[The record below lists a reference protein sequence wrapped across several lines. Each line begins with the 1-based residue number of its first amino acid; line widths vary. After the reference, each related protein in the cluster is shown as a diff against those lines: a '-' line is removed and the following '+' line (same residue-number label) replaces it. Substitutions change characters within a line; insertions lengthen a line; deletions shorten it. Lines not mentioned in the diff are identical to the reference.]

1 MKHFKTWKNSESHLP
16 ASKKWFIYYNVY
28 KYSTKTKCIKANLSC
43 QWAKW
48 NEKLSQFAR
57 WKSLSRTSLWHEDW
71 KWIETTPLGFL
82 FVYDLNFHHIWQSD
96 SERCS
101 KTSLREI
108 HAAAQWQNLAS
119 RLKRSWSVNAKSR
132 HAVLLL
138 KQMSCI
144 TFTASCPEQLAWNR
158 GFHSLFWCCLNQY
171 SQYLQILMDYIK
183 IWDYIPFKAGHEMW
197 WACISIPS
205 KHSKIKLSY
214 SQQSGSGWTS
224 PYK

>member
-16 ASKKWFIYYNVY
+16 TSQKWFIYYNVY
-28 KYSTKTKCIKANLSC
+28 KYSTKTKCITANLSC

-82 FVYDLNFHHIWQSD
+82 FVYRLNFPHIWQSD

-108 HAAAQWQNLAS
+108 HAAAQWHNLAS

-138 KQMSCI
+138 KRMSSI
-144 TFTASCPEQLAWNR
+144 TFTASCPEQLAWNC

-171 SQYLQILMDYIK
+171 SQILTILTNTDELYKNLGLYSIQGRSWNVVSLDFNPIK
-183 IWDYIPFKAGHEMW
+183 TFENK
-197 WACISIPS
+197 
-205 KHSKIKLSY
+205 
-214 SQQSGSGWTS
+214 T
-224 PYK
+224 

>member
-1 MKHFKTWKNSESHLP
+1 MKRKTIQVCSMEISFKNFTVTRRLKMDLNY
-16 ASKKWFIYYNVY
+16 ASGFSVCLWF
-28 KYSTKTKCIKANLSC
+28 
-43 QWAKW
+43 
-48 NEKLSQFAR
+48 KLS
-57 WKSLSRTSLWHEDW
+57 S
-71 KWIETTPLGFL
+71 
-82 FVYDLNFHHIWQSD
+82 YIWQSD
-96 SERCS
+96 SECCS

-132 HAVLLL
+132 HAILLL
-138 KQMSCI
+138 KQMSSI
-144 TFTASCPEQLAWNR
+144 TFTASCPEQLAWNC
-158 GFHSLFWCCLNQY
+158 GFDSLFWSCLNQY
-171 SQYLQILMDYIK
+171 SQYLMGYRYIK

-205 KHSKIKLSY
+205 KHLKIKLSY